1 MASANKIFMVYACL
15 AVLCISGI
23 GIFISE
29 GSSLGIFACIIGTVI
44 IMGVGFNTK
53 RKLRKNEHSNQ

>member
-1 MASANKIFMVYACL
+1 MASANKIFIVYACL

-29 GSSLGIFACIIGTVI
+29 GSTIGIIACIFGTVF
-44 IMGVGFNTK
+44 IMGLGFKTK
-53 RKLRKNEHSNQ
+53 RRLRQSESSNQ